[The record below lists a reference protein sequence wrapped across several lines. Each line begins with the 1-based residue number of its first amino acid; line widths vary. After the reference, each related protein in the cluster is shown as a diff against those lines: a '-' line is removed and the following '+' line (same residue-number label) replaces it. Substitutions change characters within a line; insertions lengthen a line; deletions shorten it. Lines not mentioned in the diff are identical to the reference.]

1 MASMLLCKR
10 SFTIGA
16 LIGLLAMGLLRQ
28 TTEAEHAEYPTPIAE
43 QQGAE
48 LARICPNGARIYVYR
63 NALNQLELVTEDF
76 AAFNEDVAIGD
87 AC

>member
-1 MASMLLCKR
+1 MASMLICKK
-10 SFTIGA
+10 SFAIGA
-16 LIGLLAMGLLRQ
+16 LIGLLAMGLLRES
-28 TTEAEHAEYPTPIAE
+28 TEAEQATSRAE

-63 NALNQLELVTEDF
+63 NVHNQLELVTEDF
-76 AAFNEDVAIGD
+76 AAFNDDVAIGD

>member
-1 MASMLLCKR
+1 MASMPICKR
-10 SFTIGA
+10 SFAIGA
-16 LIGLLAMGLLRQ
+16 LIGLLALGLLR
-28 TTEAEHAEYPTPIAE
+28 ESSGAEHTRSRAE

-63 NALNQLELVTEDF
+63 TPLDQLQLVTEDF
-76 AAFNEDVAIGD
+76 AAFNEDVAIDD

>member
-1 MASMLLCKR
+1 
-10 SFTIGA
+10 
-16 LIGLLAMGLLRQ
+16 MGLLREA
-28 TTEAEHAEYPTPIAE
+28 TEAEQATSRAE

-63 NALNQLELVTEDF
+63 NVHNQLELVTEDF
-76 AAFNEDVAIGD
+76 AAFNDDVAIGD

>member
-1 MASMLLCKR
+1 MASMRICKR
-10 SFTIGA
+10 SFAIGA
-16 LIGLLAMGLLRQ
+16 LIGLLALGLLRDAS
-28 TTEAEHAEYPTPIAE
+28 EAELTTSRAE

-48 LARICPNGARIYVYR
+48 LARICPNGVRIYVYR
-63 NALNQLELVTEDF
+63 TSHDAVQLVTEDF